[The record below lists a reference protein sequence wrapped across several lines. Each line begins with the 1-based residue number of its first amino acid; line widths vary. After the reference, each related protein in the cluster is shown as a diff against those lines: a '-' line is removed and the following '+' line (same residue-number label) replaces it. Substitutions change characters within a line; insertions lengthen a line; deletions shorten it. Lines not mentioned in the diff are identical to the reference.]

1 MDPSAAPL
9 RISGWP
15 TCITPGP
22 PRGAQPPPANANG
35 DSMSIP
41 KNFTPHAG
49 LLADRV
55 VLVTGASSGL
65 GRALA
70 VECARAG
77 ATVILCGRNAAK
89 LGPVYDEIESI
100 GAPQPAIATLDLATA
115 TATHYDALAGTIG
128 AEFGK
133 LDGLVHSAGVLGDR
147 TPLEQYD
154 VPTWCRVLHV
164 NLTAPFILTQVL
176 LPSLRK
182 SGDASV
188 IFVSS
193 GVVTNPRP
201 FWGAYAVAKSGLESV
216 RSMLSQE
223 LDGEPNIR
231 VNSVNPGRMRTAMR
245 AAAYP
250 AEDPNTLPAPES
262 VTGTF
267 LYLLSPKS
275 RGIDGQYIEA
285 Q

>member
-1 MDPSAAPL
+1 M
-9 RISGWP
+9 
-15 TCITPGP
+15 
-22 PRGAQPPPANANG
+22 
-35 DSMSIP
+35 IP
-41 KNFTPHAG
+41 KQFTPDPG
-49 LLADRV
+49 LLAGRV
-55 VLVTGASSGL
+55 ILITGASSGL

-77 ATVILCGRNAAK
+77 ATVILSGRNGAK
-89 LGPVYDEIESI
+89 LERVYDEIETM
-100 GAPQPAIATLDLATA
+100 GAPQPAIAMLDLAAA
-115 TATHYDALAGTIG
+115 TAVDYDNLAKTID

-133 LDGLVHSAGVLGDR
+133 LDGVVHAAALLGDR

-154 VPTWCRVLHV
+154 VPTWCKVLHV

-176 LPSLRK
+176 LPTLRK
-182 SGDASV
+182 SADASV

-193 GVVTNPRP
+193 GVVKNQRP

-250 AEDPNTLPAPES
+250 AEDPNTVPTPAS
-262 VTGTF
+262 VSGAF
-267 LYLLSPKS
+267 LYLLSERS
-275 RGIDGQYIEA
+275 RGIDGEYVEA

>member
-1 MDPSAAPL
+1 M
-9 RISGWP
+9 
-15 TCITPGP
+15 
-22 PRGAQPPPANANG
+22 
-35 DSMSIP
+35 IP
-41 KNFTPHAG
+41 KQFTPDAD
-49 LLADRV
+49 LLAGRV
-55 VLVTGASSGL
+55 ILITGASSGL

-70 VECARAG
+70 VECAQAG
-77 ATVILCGRNAAK
+77 ATVILSGRNAAK
-89 LGPVYDEIESI
+89 LERVYDEIVTL
-100 GAPQPAIATLDLATA
+100 GAPQPAIAMLDLAAA
-115 TATHYDALAGTIG
+115 TAVDYDNLAKTID

-133 LDGLVHSAGVLGDR
+133 LDGVVHAAGLLGDR

-154 VPTWCRVLHV
+154 VPTWCKVLHV

-176 LPSLRK
+176 LPTLRK
-182 SGDASV
+182 SADASV

-193 GVVTNPRP
+193 GVVKNQRP
-201 FWGAYAVAKSGLESV
+201 FWGAYAVSKTGLESV
-216 RSMLSQE
+216 RSMFSQE

-250 AEDPNTLPAPES
+250 AEDPNTVPTPAS
-262 VTGTF
+262 LSGTF
-267 LYLLSPKS
+267 LYLLSARS

>member
-1 MDPSAAPL
+1 M
-9 RISGWP
+9 
-15 TCITPGP
+15 
-22 PRGAQPPPANANG
+22 
-35 DSMSIP
+35 IP
-41 KNFTPHAG
+41 KQFTPDEA
-49 LLADRV
+49 LLAGRAI
-55 VLVTGASSGL
+55 LMTGAGSGL

-70 VECARAG
+70 IECARAG
-77 ATVILCGRNAAK
+77 ASVILSGRNQPK
-89 LGPVYDEIESI
+89 LERVYDEIETM
-100 GAPQPAIATLDLATA
+100 GAPQPAIAILDLAAA
-115 TATHYDALAGTIG
+115 TAFDYDNLATIVG
-128 AEFGK
+128 GEFGK
-133 LDGLVHSAGVLGDR
+133 LDGLVHAAGLLGDR
-147 TPLEQYD
+147 APLEQYD

-176 LPSLRK
+176 LPHLRK
-182 SGDASV
+182 SADASV

-193 GVVTNPRP
+193 GVVKNPRP

-250 AEDPNTLPAPES
+250 AEDPNTVPTPAS
-262 VTGTF
+262 VSGPF
-267 LYLLSPKS
+267 LYLLSAQS

>member
-1 MDPSAAPL
+1 M
-9 RISGWP
+9 
-15 TCITPGP
+15 
-22 PRGAQPPPANANG
+22 
-35 DSMSIP
+35 IP
-41 KNFTPHAG
+41 KQFTPDAD
-49 LLADRV
+49 LLAGRV
-55 VLVTGASSGL
+55 ILITGAGGGL
-65 GRALA
+65 GKALA

-77 ATVILCGRNAAK
+77 ATVILSGRTLPK
-89 LGPVYDEIESI
+89 LERVYDDIVAL
-100 GAPQPAIATLDLATA
+100 GGPQPAIAMLDLAAA
-115 TATHYDALAGTIG
+115 TAVDYDHLAKTIG
-128 AEFGK
+128 DEFGK
-133 LDGLVHSAGVLGDR
+133 LDGMVHAAALLGDR

-154 VPTWCRVLHV
+154 VPTWCKVLHV

-182 SGDASV
+182 SADASI

-193 GVVTNPRP
+193 GVVKNPRP

-250 AEDPNTLPAPES
+250 AEDPNTVPTPES
-262 VTGTF
+262 LSGPF
-267 LYLLSPKS
+267 LYLLSARS
-275 RGIDGQYIEA
+275 RGIDGQYVEA

>member
-1 MDPSAAPL
+1 
-9 RISGWP
+9 
-15 TCITPGP
+15 
-22 PRGAQPPPANANG
+22 
-35 DSMSIP
+35 MSTEIP
-41 KNFTPHAG
+41 KQFTPDAG
-49 LLADRV
+49 LLAGRV
-55 VLVTGASSGL
+55 ILITGAGSGL
-65 GRALA
+65 GKALA
-70 VECARAG
+70 VESARAG
-77 ATVILCGRNAAK
+77 ASVILCGRTLLK
-89 LGPVYDEIESI
+89 LERVYDEIVAL
-100 GAPQPAIATLDLATA
+100 GGPQPAMAILDLAAA
-115 TATHYDALAGTIG
+115 TAVDYDHLAKTIG
-128 AEFGK
+128 DEFGR
-133 LDGLVHSAGVLGDR
+133 LDGVVHAAGLLGDR

-176 LPSLRK
+176 LPNLRK
-182 SGDASV
+182 SADASI

-193 GVVTNPRP
+193 GVVKNPRP
-201 FWGAYAVAKSGLESV
+201 FWGAYAVAKTGLESV

-250 AEDPNTLPAPES
+250 AEDPNSVPTPAS
-262 VTGTF
+262 LSGLF
-267 LYLLSPKS
+267 LYLLSARS

>member
-1 MDPSAAPL
+1 M
-9 RISGWP
+9 I
-15 TCITPGP
+15 
-22 PRGAQPPPANANG
+22 PRQ
-35 DSMSIP
+35 
-41 KNFTPHAG
+41 FTPDAD
-49 LLADRV
+49 LLAGRV
-55 VLVTGASSGL
+55 ILITGAGSGL
-65 GRALA
+65 GKALA
-70 VECARAG
+70 LECARAG
-77 ATVILCGRNAAK
+77 ASVIVSGRNLSK
-89 LGPVYDEIESI
+89 LERVYDEIV
-100 GAPQPAIATLDLATA
+100 GLGGPQPAIAMLDLAAA
-115 TATHYDALAGTIG
+115 TAVDYDGLAKTIG
-128 AEFGK
+128 DEFGK
-133 LDGLVHSAGVLGDR
+133 LDGVVHAAGLLGDR

-154 VPTWCRVLHV
+154 VPTWCKVLHV

-176 LPSLRK
+176 LPNLRK
-182 SGDASV
+182 SADASI

-193 GVVTNPRP
+193 GVVKNPRP

-250 AEDPNTLPAPES
+250 AEDPNTVPTPQS
-262 VTGTF
+262 VSGPF
-267 LYLLSPKS
+267 LYLLSARS